1 MIIRSFC
8 VALPGCFVSL
18 HPVMDEFP
26 VNKEFPPD
34 LKKYGSRHNGYKNDV
49 QEQIFYDFATI
60 GYDLEVHYNGKK
72 YYFANDSKGVC
83 QCKEPF
89 SGPCSEIY
97 ADAND
102 LIKKFRFEDG
112 QLFIDA
118 IDNIEYADPW

>member
-1 MIIRSFC
+1 M
-8 VALPGCFVSL
+8 
-18 HPVMDEFP
+18 
-26 VNKEFPPD
+26 
-34 LKKYGSRHNGYKNDV
+34 
-49 QEQIFYDFATI
+49 Q
-60 GYDLEVHYNGKK
+60 
-72 YYFANDSKGVC
+72 
-83 QCKEPF
+83 EPF